1 MYDGPGGTGN
11 LLASKVFP
19 PAVITAFV
27 SLSFG
32 GTAKSVVLS
41 NIPYFDDVVFGLAGP
56 TCPAAEI
63 WDPTTNAIVGPLE
76 NEGMYCLVSYNLRA
90 ALCDETATLVD
101 MRLTNTATGVQIRRQ
116 KETIA
121 PYVLW
126 GDDAAKGDVFPNQKK
141 LRNGPYR
148 FRVTVNGVDTD
159 YAFTQSCPPS

>member
-1 MYDGPGGTGN
+1 
-11 LLASKVFP
+11 
-19 PAVITAFV
+19 
-27 SLSFG
+27 
-32 GTAKSVVLS
+32 
-41 NIPYFDDVVFGLAGP
+41 
-56 TCPAAEI
+56 
-63 WDPTTNAIVGPLE
+63 
-76 NEGMYCLVSYNLRA
+76 MYCLVSYNLRA

-126 GDDAAKGDVFPNQKK
+126 GDDAAEGDVFPNQEK

-159 YAFTQSCPPS
+159 YAITQSCPPS